1 MTSTTI
7 GVTTTSASMTPLR
20 NALCVILA
28 ASTLLFHGCTPAS
41 DTQPTSHADS
51 HGHSDEDNHDADSR
65 VGDPNDWCQEHGL
78 PESKCTI
85 CNPELK
91 AGFQE
96 SGDWC
101 GGHGLPES
109 VCPKCNPMT
118 PPPNAAAPSQV
129 LPGTTIRFAAPRLEV
144 DVGIEVQPASSTD
157 LGVALETTAQIDFNR
172 NRMADVRTAVAGVI
186 RDVAVE
192 LGQTVD
198 EGDTLFELESAEVS
212 TQQAQRGAA
221 AERVSAARSQRDRQQ
236 ELRSGEIASRRQVEI
251 ANQELQDAQSA
262 LRALDQSLRIAGAKG
277 GRRGGRFVV
286 AAPIAGTVIRRGG
299 ALGSY
304 ATEAD
309 ALITIADT
317 STMWALLDIPEWD
330 AGSVRVGQTV
340 RVTVDGAVGQ
350 SFDGE
355 LTWIAA
361 EVDPRT
367 RAVAA
372 RVELKNPEGVLRAG
386 QFARASVNIATND
399 RAVSVPVS
407 ALQRLGDE
415 SVVFIRTDAGV
426 YEARVVEP
434 GRSDGRV
441 VQVRGALR
449 EGELVVTTGAFLLRT
464 ELSPDAIGAGCADH

>member
-1 MTSTTI
+1 MTSNTI
-7 GVTTTSASMTPLR
+7 QVTAPSGSLKSLR
-20 NALCVILA
+20 HSVVAIVA
-28 ASTLLFHGCTPAS
+28 ATALLFHGCTAPTESPAVS
-41 DTQPTSHADS
+41 SAETH
-51 HGHSDEDNHDADSR
+51 EDGGIAQADSR
-65 VGDPNDWCQEHGL
+65 VGDPNDWCKGHGL

-101 GGHGLPES
+101 GAHGLPES

-118 PPPNAAAPSQV
+118 RPPNVAAPSQV
-129 LPGTTIRFAAPRLEV
+129 LPGTTIRFAAPRLED
-144 DVGIEVQPASSTD
+144 DVGIEVQPASRTD
-157 LGVALETTAQIDFNR
+157 LALTLETTAQIDFNL
-172 NRMADVRTAVAGVI
+172 NRMAEVRTAVAGVI
-186 RDVAVE
+186 RNVAVE
-192 LGQTVD
+192 LGQNVA
-198 EGDTLFELESAEVS
+198 EGDPLFELESAEVS

-221 AERVSAARSQRDRQQ
+221 AERVSAARAQRDRQE
-236 ELRSGEIASRRQVEI
+236 ELRGSEISSQRQLEV

-262 LRALDQSLRIAGAKG
+262 LRSLDQSLRFAGAKG
-277 GRRGGRFVV
+277 SRRGGRFVV
-286 AAPIAGTVIRRGG
+286 AAPISGTVIRRAG
-299 ALGSY
+299 AHGSY

-317 STMWALLDIPEWD
+317 STMWALLAIPEWD
-330 AGSVRVGQTV
+330 AASVRVGQAV
-340 RVTVDGAVGQ
+340 RVTVDGVVGQ

-355 LTWIAA
+355 LTWISS

-372 RVELKNPEGVLRAG
+372 RVELENPDGVLRAG
-386 QFARASVNIATND
+386 QFARASVNVAEHD
-399 RAVSVPVS
+399 HAVSVPIS

-441 VQVRGALR
+441 VQVHGSLR

-464 ELSPDAIGAGCADH
+464 ELSPDSIGAGCADH